1 MKIAIEN
8 SKKVLAVL
16 LFAVIFTAVF
26 FGALTPSY
34 AGAESAENGDFV
46 RLFPTINYFQSAN
59 PSLVSANSG
68 YLLVYDKDV
77 RSLFVRPND
86 SSDTYVYETDFES
99 VTSLF
104 VLENVAFLQAD
115 DKYYTIDLTD
125 KTASAVE
132 VTLPSP
138 SRIAS
143 ITSDGTLLYAHSPKG
158 ALTIYDKTLSIT
170 YNVDAEDS
178 PDELAGS
185 NAIAG
190 ENGNLYT
197 FPSIYGNAFFVKFD
211 ATSNTVEA
219 HAITQNITQAYVG
232 EVVYALEV
240 LLATSQ
246 KRLICLDKSTGEL
259 LFHTE
264 IYPQAFFAFGNRV
277 FTIENKSVVV
287 YTLSNDKSSLSRT
300 TSITMTGND
309 AYHLDN
315 PVDLC
320 ASDDGYIVA
329 DKNNSRLATI
339 DKSGVLTEQKLE
351 DAPLALTSS
360 ERDIYCVFQDR
371 IDRISGGETTKT
383 YELSGVIDV
392 SYSDKLYALAQ
403 GGVYT
408 AIGNSLI
415 RIFDVENGKRI
426 ATAKNGTNVYVLT
439 ADSVLC
445 IDRNGTKLFDVAN
458 ADFAEAV
465 DFAIDYTGKA
475 YVAFKDKIVTYYANQ
490 NQTIAVKAENLKAN
504 ITSICL
510 DGENVV
516 FTAKESFVGTLNVHA
531 TTKQS
536 FSATLPMLERSEYY
550 FATALDGALEYSWDG
565 RLENTQLA
573 SSDVY
578 LVIDK
583 AIEGASENL
592 RYALVGDKLAIISKD
607 DFNKAETTAL
617 SGEYVA
623 KEDVTLY
630 ALPYSQSGAIE
641 IKSGEKVTRIS
652 DVAGYDNAKWTI
664 VSYDE
669 NTYFVNSS
677 AIEEYVEIVDEKD
690 KVYGKANADRVG
702 GMVNVYAAA
711 DKNSEVILQIVDGSK
726 VEVIQT
732 LDDFYLISYDGKV
745 GYIEKEHLK
754 INGLTTVQIVAIVL
768 AIIVALA
775 GSAIFASIYLTRKND
790 EKEKKIEDKT
800 PKRF

>member
-26 FGALTPSY
+26 SSALTPSY
-34 AGAESAENGDFV
+34 ASAESAENGDFV

-86 SSDTYVYETDFES
+86 SSDTYVYQTDFES

-104 VLENVAFLQAD
+104 VLEDVAFLQAD
-115 DKYYTIDLTD
+115 DKYFTIDLSD

-132 VTLPSP
+132 VTLSSP

-158 ALTIYDKTLSIT
+158 ALTIYDKNLSVT
-170 YNVDAEDS
+170 YNIDAEDS

-232 EVVYALEV
+232 DVVYALEV

-246 KRLICLDKSTGEL
+246 KRLICLDKTTGEL
-259 LFHTE
+259 LFQTE
-264 IYPQAFFAFGNRV
+264 IYPQAFFAYGNRV

-300 TSITMTGND
+300 TSITMTGSD

-320 ASDDGYIVA
+320 AAGDGYIVA

-351 DAPLALTSS
+351 DTPLALTSS
-360 ERDIYCVFQDR
+360 ERDVYCVFQDR
-371 IDRISGGETTKT
+371 IDRISSGETTKT
-383 YELSGVIDV
+383 YSLSGVIDIA
-392 SYSDKLYALAQ
+392 YSDKLYALAQ

-415 RIFDVENGKRI
+415 KIFDVHNGKRI
-426 ATAKNGTNVYVLT
+426 ATAKNGANVYVLT

-445 IDRNGTKLFDVAN
+445 IDRNGSKLFDVAN

-490 NQTIAVKAENLKAN
+490 SQTIAVNAANLKAS
-504 ITSICL
+504 ITSVCL

-516 FTAKESFVGTLNVHA
+516 FTAEESFVGMLNVHA
-531 TTKQS
+531 TTKQN
-536 FSATLPMLERSEYY
+536 FSATLPTLERSEYY
-550 FATALDGALEYSWDG
+550 FATANDGALEYSWDG

-583 AIEGASENL
+583 AIEGANENL
-592 RYALVGDKLAIISKD
+592 RYALVGDKLAIVSKD
-607 DFNKAETTAL
+607 DFEKAETTAL
-617 SGEYVA
+617 NGEYVA

-664 VSYDE
+664 VSYGE

-677 AIEEYVEIVDEKD
+677 AIEEYVEVVDEKD

-711 DKNSEVILQIVDGSK
+711 DKNSEVIIQIVDGSK
-726 VEVIQT
+726 VEVLQT
-732 LDDFYLISYDGKV
+732 LDDFYLVSFDGKV

-775 GSAIFASIYLTRKND
+775 GSAIFASIYLTRKNG

>member
-16 LFAVIFTAVF
+16 LFAVIFAAVF
-26 FGALTPSY
+26 SSAFIASY
-34 AGAESAENGDFV
+34 ASAESAQESDFV

-115 DKYYTIDLTD
+115 GKYYTIDLSD
-125 KTASAVE
+125 KTANAVE
-132 VTLPSP
+132 VTLPTP

-158 ALTIYDKTLSIT
+158 ALTIYDKNLSVT
-170 YNVDAEDS
+170 YNIDAEDS

-197 FPSIYGNAFFVKFD
+197 FPSFYGNAFFVKFD
-211 ATSNTVEA
+211 TASNTIETNP
-219 HAITQNITQAYVG
+219 ITQSITQAYVG
-232 EVVYALEV
+232 DVVYALEV
-240 LLATSQ
+240 LPATSQ
-246 KRLICLDKSTGEL
+246 KRLICLDKTNGEL

-320 ASDDGYIVA
+320 VANDGYIVA

-339 DKSGVLTEQKLE
+339 DKSGVLTEQKLA
-351 DAPLALTSS
+351 DTPLALTSS
-360 ERDIYCVFQDR
+360 ESDIYCVFQDR
-371 IDRISGGETTKT
+371 IDRISNGETTKT
-383 YELSGVIDV
+383 YELSGALDV
-392 SYSDKLYALAQ
+392 AYSDKLYALATD
-403 GGVYT
+403 GVYT

-415 RIFDVENGKRI
+415 KIFDVENGKRI

-445 IDRNGTKLFDVAN
+445 IDRNGRKLFDVAN
-458 ADFAEAV
+458 ADFSEAV

-490 NQTIAVKAENLKAN
+490 SQTIAVKAENLKAS

-516 FTAKESFVGTLNVHA
+516 FTAEESFVGTLNVHA

-536 FSATLPMLERSEYY
+536 FSATLPTLERSEYY
-550 FATALDGALEYSWDG
+550 FATANDGALEYSWDG

-583 AIEGASENL
+583 AIEGANENL
-592 RYALVGDKLAIISKD
+592 RYALVGEKLAIVSKD

-641 IKSGEKVTRIS
+641 IKAGEKVARIS

-664 VSYDE
+664 VRYGE

-677 AIEEYVEIVDEKD
+677 SIEEYVEVVDEKD

-702 GMVNVYAAA
+702 GMVNVYASA
-711 DKNSEVILQIVDGSK
+711 DKNSEVILQIVDGSQ
-726 VEVIQT
+726 VEVLET
-732 LDDFYLISYDGKV
+732 LDDFYLVSFDGKV

-775 GSAIFASIYLTRKND
+775 GSAIFASIYLTRKNG
-790 EKEKKIEDKT
+790 EKEKNGEDKT

>member
-1 MKIAIEN
+1 MKKTIEN
-8 SKKVLAVL
+8 SRKILTIL
-16 LFAVIFTAVF
+16 LFAAIFATVF
-26 FGALTPSY
+26 SSAFAMSY
-34 AGAESAENGDFV
+34 ASAESSQESDFV

-59 PSLVSANSG
+59 PSLVSANSD

-86 SSDTYVYETDFES
+86 SSDTYVFETEFEE
-99 VTSLF
+99 VTDLF

-115 DKYYTIDLTD
+115 DKYYTIVLSD

-143 ITSDGTLLYAHSPKG
+143 ITSDGTRLYAHSPKG
-158 ALTIYDKTLSIT
+158 ALTIYDKNLSIT
-170 YNVDAEDS
+170 DNIDAEDS

-211 ATSNTVEA
+211 TMSNTVEA
-219 HAITQNITQAYVG
+219 HPITQNITQAYVG
-232 EVVYALEV
+232 SVVYALEV
-240 LLATSQ
+240 LTATGQ
-246 KRLICLDKSTGEL
+246 KRLVCLDKTTGEL

-277 FTIENKSVVV
+277 FTIENASVVV

-309 AYHLDN
+309 AYHLNN

-320 ASDDGYIVA
+320 AADNGYIVA
-329 DKNNSRLATI
+329 DKKNSRLATI
-339 DKSGVLTEQKLE
+339 DKSGVLTEQKL
-351 DAPLALTSS
+351 DDSPLALASS
-360 ERDIYCVFQDR
+360 ERDVYCVFQDK
-371 IDRISGGETTKT
+371 IDRISDGETTKT
-383 YELSGVIDV
+383 YELSGVLDV
-392 SYSDKLYALAQ
+392 AYLDKLYALAPD
-403 GGVYT
+403 GVYT
-408 AIGNSLI
+408 AIGSSLI
-415 RIFDVENGKRI
+415 KILDVENGKRI
-426 ATAKNGTNVYVLT
+426 STAKNGTNVYVLT
-439 ADSVLC
+439 DDSFLC
-445 IDRNGTKLFDVAN
+445 IDRNGRKLFDVAN
-458 ADFAEAV
+458 ADFSEAV

-490 NQTIAVKAENLKAN
+490 SQTIAVKAENLKAN

-516 FTAKESFVGTLNVHA
+516 FTAEESFVGTLNVHA

-536 FSATLPMLERSEYY
+536 FSATLPTLERSEYY
-550 FATALDGALEYSWDG
+550 FATANDSVLEYSWDG
-565 RLENTQLA
+565 RLENTQIA

-578 LVIDK
+578 LVIDE
-583 AIEGASENL
+583 AGEGADENL
-592 RYALVGDKLAIISKD
+592 RYALDGDKLAIVSKD

-641 IKSGEKVTRIS
+641 IKAGENVTRIS

-664 VSYDE
+664 VRYGE

-677 AIEEYVEIVDEKD
+677 SIEEYVEIVDEKD
-690 KVYGKANADRVG
+690 KIYGKANADRVG
-702 GMVNVYAAA
+702 GMVNVYDSA
-711 DKNSEVILQIVDGSK
+711 DKNSEVILQIVDGSQ
-726 VEVIQT
+726 VEVLET
-732 LDDFYLISYDGKV
+732 LDDFYLVSFDGKV

-775 GSAIFASIYLTRKND
+775 GSAIFASIYLTRKNG
-790 EKEKKIEDKT
+790 EKEKNGEDKT

>member
-16 LFAVIFTAVF
+16 LFAVIFAAVF
-26 FGALTPSY
+26 SSAFIASY
-34 AGAESAENGDFV
+34 ASAESAQESDFV

-99 VTSLF
+99 VTNLF

-115 DKYYTIDLTD
+115 GKYYTIDLSD
-125 KTASAVE
+125 KTANAVE
-132 VTLPSP
+132 VTLPTP

-158 ALTIYDKTLSIT
+158 ALTIYDKNLSVT
-170 YNVDAEDS
+170 YNIDAEDS

-197 FPSIYGNAFFVKFD
+197 FPSFYGNAFFVKFD
-211 ATSNTVEA
+211 TASNTVETNP
-219 HAITQNITQAYVG
+219 ITQSITQAYVG
-232 EVVYALEV
+232 DVVYALEV
-240 LLATSQ
+240 LPATSQ
-246 KRLICLDKSTGEL
+246 KRLICLDKTNGEL

-320 ASDDGYIVA
+320 VANDGYIVA

-339 DKSGVLTEQKLE
+339 DKSGVLTEQKLA
-351 DAPLALTSS
+351 DTPLALTSS
-360 ERDIYCVFQDR
+360 ESDIYCVFQDR
-371 IDRISGGETTKT
+371 IDRISNGETTKT
-383 YELSGVIDV
+383 YELSGALDV
-392 SYSDKLYALAQ
+392 AYSDKLYALATD
-403 GGVYT
+403 GVYT

-415 RIFDVENGKRI
+415 KIFDVENGKRI

-445 IDRNGTKLFDVAN
+445 IDRNGRKLFDVAN
-458 ADFAEAV
+458 ADFSEAV

-490 NQTIAVKAENLKAN
+490 SQTIAVKAENLKAS

-516 FTAKESFVGTLNVHA
+516 FTAEESFVGTLNVHA

-536 FSATLPMLERSEYY
+536 FSATLPTLERSEYY
-550 FATALDGALEYSWDG
+550 FATANDGALEYSWDG

-583 AIEGASENL
+583 AIEGANENL
-592 RYALVGDKLAIISKD
+592 RYALVGEKLAIVSKD

-641 IKSGEKVTRIS
+641 IKAGEKVARIS

-664 VSYDE
+664 VRYGE

-677 AIEEYVEIVDEKD
+677 SIEEYVEVVDEKD

-702 GMVNVYAAA
+702 GMVNVYASA
-711 DKNSEVILQIVDGSK
+711 DKNSEVILQIVDGSQ
-726 VEVIQT
+726 VEVLET
-732 LDDFYLISYDGKV
+732 LDDFYLVSFDGKV

-775 GSAIFASIYLTRKND
+775 GSAIFASIYLTRKNG
-790 EKEKKIEDKT
+790 EKEKNGEDKT

>member
-16 LFAVIFTAVF
+16 LFAVIFAAVF
-26 FGALTPSY
+26 SSAFIASY
-34 AGAESAENGDFV
+34 ASAESAQESDFV

-86 SSDTYVYETDFES
+86 SSDTYVYETDFAS

-115 DKYYTIDLTD
+115 GKYYTIDLSD
-125 KTASAVE
+125 KTANAVE
-132 VTLPSP
+132 VTLPTP

-158 ALTIYDKTLSIT
+158 ALTIYDKNLSVT
-170 YNVDAEDS
+170 YNIDAEDS

-197 FPSIYGNAFFVKFD
+197 FPSFYGNAFFVKFD
-211 ATSNTVEA
+211 TASNTVETNP
-219 HAITQNITQAYVG
+219 ITQSITQAYVG
-232 EVVYALEV
+232 DVVYALEV
-240 LLATSQ
+240 LPATSQ
-246 KRLICLDKSTGEL
+246 KRLICLDKTNGEL

-320 ASDDGYIVA
+320 VANDGYIVA

-339 DKSGVLTEQKLE
+339 DKSGVLTEQKL
-351 DAPLALTSS
+351 DDTPLALTSS
-360 ERDIYCVFQDR
+360 ESDIYCVFQDR
-371 IDRISGGETTKT
+371 IDRISNGETTKT
-383 YELSGVIDV
+383 YELSGALDV
-392 SYSDKLYALAQ
+392 AYSDKLYALATD
-403 GGVYT
+403 GVYT

-415 RIFDVENGKRI
+415 KIFDVENGKRI

-439 ADSVLC
+439 ADSVLG
-445 IDRNGTKLFDVAN
+445 IDRNGRKLFDVAN
-458 ADFAEAV
+458 ADFSEAV

-490 NQTIAVKAENLKAN
+490 SQTIAVKAENLKAS

-516 FTAKESFVGTLNVHA
+516 FTAEESFVGTLNVHA

-536 FSATLPMLERSEYY
+536 FSATLPTLERSEYY
-550 FATALDGALEYSWDG
+550 FATANDGALEYSWDG

-583 AIEGASENL
+583 AIEGANENL
-592 RYALVGDKLAIISKD
+592 RYALVGEKLAIVSKD

-641 IKSGEKVTRIS
+641 IKAGEKVARIS

-664 VSYDE
+664 VRYGE

-677 AIEEYVEIVDEKD
+677 SIEEYVEVVDEKD

-702 GMVNVYAAA
+702 GMVNVYASA
-711 DKNSEVILQIVDGSK
+711 DKNSEVILQIVDGSQ
-726 VEVIQT
+726 VEVLET
-732 LDDFYLISYDGKV
+732 LDDFYLVSFDGKV

-775 GSAIFASIYLTRKND
+775 GSAIFASIYLTRKNG
-790 EKEKKIEDKT
+790 EKEKNGEDKT

>member
-86 SSDTYVYETDFES
+86 SSDTYVYETDFEN

-115 DKYYTIDLTD
+115 DKYYTIDLSD

-138 SRIAS
+138 SRVAS

-158 ALTIYDKTLSIT
+158 ALTIYDKTLSVT
-170 YNVDAEDS
+170 YNIDAEDS

-232 EVVYALEV
+232 DVVYALEV

-320 ASDDGYIVA
+320 AIGDGYIVA

-351 DAPLALTSS
+351 DTPLALTSS
-360 ERDIYCVFQDR
+360 ERDVYCVFQDR

-392 SYSDKLYALAQ
+392 AYSDKLYALAPD
-403 GGVYT
+403 GVYT

-415 RIFDVENGKRI
+415 KIFDVKNGKRI
-426 ATAKNGTNVYVLT
+426 ATAKNGANVYVLT

-445 IDRNGTKLFDVAN
+445 IDRNGSKLFDVAT
-458 ADFAEAV
+458 ADFSHAV

-490 NQTIAVKAENLKAN
+490 SQTIAVKAANLKAS
-504 ITSICL
+504 ITSVCL

-516 FTAKESFVGTLNVHA
+516 FTAKESFVGMLNVHA

-536 FSATLPMLERSEYY
+536 FSATLPTLERGEYY

-583 AIEGASENL
+583 AIENTDDNF
-592 RYALVGDKLAIISKD
+592 RYALVGDKLAIVSKD
-607 DFNKAETTAL
+607 DFEKAETTAL

-641 IKSGEKVTRIS
+641 IKSGEKVARIS

-664 VSYDE
+664 VQYGE

-677 AIEEYVEIVDEKD
+677 AIEEYIEIVDEKD

-702 GMVNVYAAA
+702 GMVNVYASA

-726 VEVIQT
+726 VEVLQT
-732 LDDFYLISYDGKV
+732 LDDFYLVSFDGKV

-790 EKEKKIEDKT
+790 EKEKKGEHKT

>member
-1 MKIAIEN
+1 MKTTIEN
-8 SKKVLAVL
+8 SRKILTIL
-16 LFAVIFTAVF
+16 LFAAIFAAVF
-26 FGALTPSY
+26 SSAFATSY
-34 AGAESAENGDFV
+34 ASAESTRDVDFV
-46 RLFPTINYFQSAN
+46 RLFPTVNYFQSAN
-59 PSLVSANSG
+59 PSLVSANAD

-77 RSLFVRPND
+77 HSLFVRPND
-86 SSDTYVYETDFES
+86 SSDTYVYETDFEN

-115 DKYYTIDLTD
+115 DKYYTIDISD
-125 KTASAVE
+125 KTANAVE
-132 VTLPSP
+132 VALTSP

-143 ITSDGTLLYAHSPKG
+143 ITSDGTRLYAHSPKG
-158 ALTIYDKTLSIT
+158 ALTIYDKTLSQT

-211 ATSNTVEA
+211 TTSNTVEA
-219 HAITQNITQAYVG
+219 HPITQNITQAYVG
-232 EVVYALEV
+232 DVVYALEV
-240 LLATSQ
+240 LPATGQ
-246 KRLICLDKSTGEL
+246 KRLICLDKTTGEL
-259 LFHTE
+259 LFHAE
-264 IYPQAFFAFGNRV
+264 IYPQAFFAYGNRV

-287 YTLSNDKSSLSRT
+287 YTLASDKSSLSRT

-320 ASDDGYIVA
+320 TVDDGYIVA

-339 DKSGVLTEQKLE
+339 DKSGVLIEHKL
-351 DAPLALTSS
+351 DDTPLALTSS
-360 ERDIYCVFQDR
+360 ERDVYCVFQDR
-371 IDRISGGETTKT
+371 IDRFSGGKTTKT
-383 YELSGVIDV
+383 YELSGVQDV
-392 SYSDKLYALAQ
+392 AYSDKLYALAQ

-415 RIFDVENGKRI
+415 KIFDVENGKRI

-475 YVAFKDKIVTYYANQ
+475 YVAFKDRIVTYYANQ
-490 NQTIAVKAENLKAN
+490 SQTIAVKAANLKAS
-504 ITSICL
+504 ITSVCL

-516 FTAKESFVGTLNVHA
+516 FTAEESFVGTLNVHA

-536 FSATLPMLERSEYY
+536 FNATLPTLERSEYY
-550 FATALDGALEYSWDG
+550 FATADGGALEYSWDG
-565 RLENTQLA
+565 RLENTQIA

-583 AIEGASENL
+583 AIEGADENL
-592 RYALVGDKLAIISKD
+592 RYALVGNKLAIVSKD
-607 DFNKAETTAL
+607 DFTVVETTAL

-630 ALPYSQSGAIE
+630 ALPYSQNGAIE
-641 IKSGEKVTRIS
+641 IKAGEKVARIS
-652 DVAGYDNAKWTI
+652 DVAGYDNSKWTI
-664 VSYDE
+664 VQYGE

-690 KVYGKANADRVG
+690 KVYGRANADRVG

-711 DKNSEVILQIVDGSK
+711 DKNSEVILQIVDGSQ
-726 VEVIQT
+726 VEVLET
-732 LDDFYLISYDGKV
+732 LDNFYLVTFDGKV

-775 GSAIFASIYLTRKND
+775 GSAIFASIYLTRKNGD
-790 EKEKKIEDKT
+790 KDKKGEDKT

>member
-16 LFAVIFTAVF
+16 LFAVIFAAVF
-26 FGALTPSY
+26 SSAFIASY
-34 AGAESAENGDFV
+34 ASAESAQESDFV

-115 DKYYTIDLTD
+115 GKYYTIDLSD
-125 KTASAVE
+125 KTANAVE
-132 VTLPSP
+132 VTLPTP

-158 ALTIYDKTLSIT
+158 ALTIYDKNLSVT
-170 YNVDAEDS
+170 YNIDAEDS

-197 FPSIYGNAFFVKFD
+197 FPSFYGNAFFVKFD
-211 ATSNTVEA
+211 TASNTVETNP
-219 HAITQNITQAYVG
+219 ITQSITQAYVG
-232 EVVYALEV
+232 DVVYALEV
-240 LLATSQ
+240 LPATSQ
-246 KRLICLDKSTGEL
+246 KRLICLDKTNGEL
-259 LFHTE
+259 LFHTK

-320 ASDDGYIVA
+320 VANDGYIVA

-339 DKSGVLTEQKLE
+339 DKSGVLTEQKLA
-351 DAPLALTSS
+351 DTPLALTSS
-360 ERDIYCVFQDR
+360 ESDIYCVFQDR
-371 IDRISGGETTKT
+371 IDRISNGETTKT
-383 YELSGVIDV
+383 YELSGALDV
-392 SYSDKLYALAQ
+392 AYSDKLYALATD
-403 GGVYT
+403 GVYT

-415 RIFDVENGKRI
+415 KIFDVENGKRI

-445 IDRNGTKLFDVAN
+445 IDRNGRKLFDVAN
-458 ADFAEAV
+458 ADFSEAV

-490 NQTIAVKAENLKAN
+490 SQTIAVKAENLKAS

-516 FTAKESFVGTLNVHA
+516 FTAEESFVGTLNVHA

-536 FSATLPMLERSEYY
+536 FSATLPTLERSEYY
-550 FATALDGALEYSWDG
+550 FATANDGALEYSWDG

-583 AIEGASENL
+583 AIEGANENL
-592 RYALVGDKLAIISKD
+592 RYALVGEKLAIVSKD

-641 IKSGEKVTRIS
+641 IKAGEKVARIS

-664 VSYDE
+664 VSYGE

-677 AIEEYVEIVDEKD
+677 SIEEYVEVVDEKD

-702 GMVNVYAAA
+702 GMVNVYASA
-711 DKNSEVILQIVDGSK
+711 DKNSEVILQIVDGSQ
-726 VEVIQT
+726 VEVLET
-732 LDDFYLISYDGKV
+732 LDDFYLVSFDGKV

-775 GSAIFASIYLTRKND
+775 GSAIFASIYLTRKNG
-790 EKEKKIEDKT
+790 EKEKNGEDKT